1 MSVTK
6 ESEPTANS
14 DDFDPICRLQAIRR
28 ALAISMQASV
38 MAAAFGEMS
47 ICSTLGPNLSEMEFR
62 IFVRIQKVI
71 WDHLLASKAEIIQ
84 R

>member
-1 MSVTK
+1 
-6 ESEPTANS
+6 
-14 DDFDPICRLQAIRR
+14 
-28 ALAISMQASV
+28 MQASV

-47 ICSTLGPNLSEMEFR
+47 ICSKLGPNLSEMEFR

-71 WDHLLASKAEIIQ
+71 WDHLLAFKAEIIQ